1 MRVEND
7 DRMLHSAGI
16 SDFCLRSELAAQ
28 AIELPS
34 GLALSACRFTI
45 EDDTLEALA
54 ARLPAVL
61 ERAPLKRKI
70 EFLAGRRCAA
80 TALRELG
87 CEDDGGLPIGP
98 RRAPTWPAGFV
109 GSISHGDGLAVAVA
123 AQCGDAAALGIDIQL
138 CPPPELAQ
146 RLALRFS
153 QARECQLGECLEI
166 TPTDWI
172 TRLWAIKESVI
183 KALDAPVSGHPPTRF
198 GFLDIEIAEADR
210 QSAVVLLRALPGRP
224 MRLLHGAIGAHAFAL
239 CSAPDPR
246 TDR

>member
-80 TALRELG
+80 AALRKLG

-98 RRAPTWPAGFV
+98 RRAPTWPEGFV

-153 QARECQLGECLEI
+153 QLRECQLGERLEI
-166 TPTDWI
+166 AAADWT
-172 TRLWAIKESVI
+172 TRLWAIKESLI
-183 KALDAPVSGHPPTRF
+183 KAVDAPNSTRLNF
-198 GFLDIEIAEADR
+198 FDIEIVEADR
-210 QSAVVLLRALPGRP
+210 QSAVVAFRGQRAVA
-224 MRLLHGAIGAHAFAL
+224 LHAAIGNRAFAL
-239 CSAPDPR
+239 TRLKTGP
-246 TDR
+246 